1 VTHFINQ
8 EKPMRKLALA
18 FAVTTIHLAGCGVIP
33 PQVSYAPYA
42 AEGDEAAKFGYP
54 FRHRRSVILVRY
66 DAKAQIFK
74 AEASPYE
81 LDADGKYLPMYKLAG
96 LVDWRAT
103 TQLKVS
109 YLDNTKF
116 PDTITT
122 TTKDNVAE
130 TIQKVGSVVSAL
142 TPLIAGGVSEAKVA
156 GVVVFNDTLID
167 PLEVKNSKWFVDD
180 VNPKYCMRLRDVSVE
195 QGIAIDRFISTRT
208 SRSVD
213 FPVPS
218 CSTGLVEVAECPG
231 GVATVKADSASSM
244 RIVFADATTVTPM
257 TLPATGSLKMN
268 SVCGASITEAD
279 NQNRNDIATYL
290 TTLITQVNN
299 VKAAKKK

>member
-1 VTHFINQ
+1 
-8 EKPMRKLALA
+8 MRKFAFAFALA
-18 FAVTTIHLAGCGVIP
+18 VSTVYLAGCGVIP

-42 AEGDEAAKFGYP
+42 VEGNESTKFGYP

-74 AEASPYE
+74 TEASPYE
-81 LDADGKYLPMYKLAG
+81 LDVDGAYLPMYKLAG

-130 TIQKVGSVVSAL
+130 TIQKIGSVASAL
-142 TPLIAGGVSEAKVA
+142 TPLIAGGVSEAKATSA
-156 GVVVFNDTLID
+156 GAVVFKDTLID
-167 PLEVKNSKWFVDD
+167 PLEVKNSNWFKDD
-180 VNPKYCMRLRDVSVE
+180 VNQNYCMRLRNVSVE
-195 QGIAIDRFISTRT
+195 QGMAIDKFISSRT
-208 SRSVD
+208 SKSVD

-218 CSTGLVEVAECPG
+218 CATGLVEVAECPG
-231 GVATVKADSASSM
+231 KDNIDVKGDPLSSM
-244 RIVFADATTVTPM
+244 RVVFADATTVTPM

-279 NQNRNDIATYL
+279 SQNRNDVATYL

-299 VKAAKKK
+299 IKAAKKKK

>member
-1 VTHFINQ
+1 
-8 EKPMRKLALA
+8 MRKIALALA
-18 FAVTTIHLAGCGVIP
+18 VATIAGCGVIP

-42 AEGDEAAKFGYP
+42 VEGDEAANFGYP

-66 DAKAQIFK
+66 DTKAKIFK

-81 LDADGKYLPMYKLAG
+81 LDVDGKYLPIYKLTG
-96 LVDWRAT
+96 LSDWRAT

-130 TIQKVGSVVSAL
+130 TIQKVGSVASAL
-142 TPLIAGGVSEAKVA
+142 TPLLAGGVSEAKSA
-156 GVVVFNDTLID
+156 GVIVFKDTLID
-167 PLEVKNSKWFVDD
+167 PLEVKGANWVVDD
-180 VNPKYCMRLRDVSVE
+180 LNPKYCMRLRDVSVE
-195 QGIAIDRFISTRT
+195 QGIAIEKFVRTRT
-208 SRSVD
+208 SKSVD

-231 GVATVKADSASSM
+231 GVTTVKPDSISSM
-244 RIVFADATTVTPM
+244 RVVFADAATVTPM

-268 SVCGASITEAD
+268 SICGASITEAD

-299 VKAAKKK
+299 IKAAKKK